1 MFKQKSKKKET
12 LTPEVHTQKAHTR
25 LPLVRAET
33 IATYFGV
40 HKRTVALWAE
50 RGDIPV
56 VRIGGSMRF
65 DFEEVERKARG
76 EEAHQ

>member
-1 MFKQKSKKKET
+1 MFKRKSTKGEISA
-12 LTPEVHTQKAHTR
+12 PEVHTQKAHTR

-65 DFEEVERKARG
+65 DFAEVERIARG
-76 EEAHQ
+76 EEAQP